1 MHVGVVS
8 GFYDYAWRTDQIDRD
23 FNEKL
28 RGQAPGSYRP
38 YKAFLHHLGATPFE
52 RNVLKQPTEHRRR
65 PQTLTTKQIERVVE
79 TCRTPRDQL
88 IVHMLFETGLR
99 PGELLALWL
108 ED

>member
-38 YKAFLHHLGATPFE
+38 YKVFHITS
-52 RNVLKQPTEHRRR
+52 VR
-65 PQTLTTKQIERVVE
+65 PLSSG
-79 TCRTPRDQL
+79 
-88 IVHMLFETGLR
+88 MF
-99 PGELLALWL
+99 
-108 ED
+108 